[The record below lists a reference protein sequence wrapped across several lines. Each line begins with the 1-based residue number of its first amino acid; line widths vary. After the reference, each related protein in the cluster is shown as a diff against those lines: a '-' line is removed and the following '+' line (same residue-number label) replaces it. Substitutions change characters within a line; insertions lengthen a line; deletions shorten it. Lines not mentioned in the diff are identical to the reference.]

1 MITIIVG
8 IIAIILE
15 VIAVW
20 WLLPLAEGNPMNLL
34 GFLAVHGLAS
44 VCIAAILAA
53 GLPPTMR
60 RGRPAAVITLLFG
73 FSFFIPIL
81 GIVGMIVGAF
91 VSKFLPRLVPELP
104 YAEIPPIEFE
114 FPPREIRERTK
125 YGQGGLTS
133 RLKDSGVPKETR
145 FKSLLALQGMPPKIA
160 NPLLQDMLGDPAD
173 EVRLV
178 AYGILDNQEKN
189 LNQHIHDEIETL
201 RAADSDEMRLM
212 SLRRLSELYWE
223 LVYGGLVHGDVRDY
237 AMKESERYLEEAM
250 AIAPDDAGL
259 WFLKGKALLAKR
271 DPAAE
276 AALHRAVANGLEES
290 RVLAYLGQI
299 AFERRDYD
307 EVRRIF
313 SSLSESQY
321 AARLRPAVRY
331 WSQGANLGRRAA

>member
-1 MITIIVG
+1 MITVIVG
-8 IIAIILE
+8 LIAIVLE
-15 VIAVW
+15 VVAVM
-20 WLLPLAEGNPMNLL
+20 WLWPLPEGNPMKLIVFL
-34 GFLAVHGLAS
+34 GVHGLAS
-44 VCIAAILAA
+44 VCLAVVLAA
-53 GLPPTMR
+53 ALPPAMR
-60 RGRPAAVITLLFG
+60 ERRAIAVMTLLFG

-81 GIVGMIVGAF
+81 GLIGMVVGAF

-133 RLKDSGVPKETR
+133 RLKDAGVPKETR

-189 LNQHIHDEIETL
+189 INQHIHDEIEKLKEAETP
-201 RAADSDEMRLM
+201 DMRLIG
-212 SLRRLSELYWE
+212 LRRLAELYWE
-223 LVYGGLVHGDVRDY
+223 LVYGGLVHGDVREH
-237 AMKESERYLEEAM
+237 AMGETERYVAQAM
-250 AIAPDDAGL
+250 EVAPDDAGL
-259 WFLKGKALLAKR
+259 WFLKGRMLLYKR

-290 RVLAYLGQI
+290 RVLAYFAQI
-299 AFERRDYD
+299 AFERRDYK

-331 WSQGANLGRRAA
+331 WSHGANLGRIA